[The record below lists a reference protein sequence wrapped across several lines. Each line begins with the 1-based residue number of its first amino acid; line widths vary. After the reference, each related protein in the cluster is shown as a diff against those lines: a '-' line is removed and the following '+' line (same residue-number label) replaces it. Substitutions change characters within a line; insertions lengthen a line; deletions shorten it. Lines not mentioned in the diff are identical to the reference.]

1 MNKSEGPGG
10 PPLKADRRLLSV
22 IAAMLIAGA
31 MAGVSYGLQ
40 SKPLSGMGAAA
51 LSAAVSLA
59 SLLLWL
65 AAGMV
70 FKKLG
75 SRWAPPEQTEGP
87 MPRAAAVEEV
97 RHVEPYLKVMVEQL
111 SGALTD
117 VEQGVIALITLINS
131 VHQVSEA
138 QVDRIEASRDN
149 GEELSR
155 VMAEKALIDQ
165 QLGAI
170 LDLFSNRQEQEVL
183 ANMSRIKRL
192 HEVKALAPLVDVIAV
207 VARQTNLLSIN
218 AAIEAARAGESGR
231 GFAVVAAEV
240 RALSR
245 RTAEVAVEIGERINA
260 ATEGID
266 AELANA
272 SQGAKGGSSI
282 ETIRTVLAEIHEM
295 QERFASATLRLRK
308 IIDDVKLG
316 HVDIVSK
323 LSEALGAI
331 QFHDVMRQRVEPVQ
345 SGLLELNGHL
355 QLLADQLLAGPWDQ
369 AKNATMQQRL
379 DEQVERYVMQ
389 SQVETHRA
397 VTGQASVET
406 SQERPKIELF

>member
-1 MNKSEGPGG
+1 
-10 PPLKADRRLLSV
+10 
-22 IAAMLIAGA
+22 
-31 MAGVSYGLQ
+31 
-40 SKPLSGMGAAA
+40 
-51 LSAAVSLA
+51 
-59 SLLLWL
+59 
-65 AAGMV
+65 
-70 FKKLG
+70 
-75 SRWAPPEQTEGP
+75 
-87 MPRAAAVEEV
+87 
-97 RHVEPYLKVMVEQL
+97 
-111 SGALTD
+111 
-117 VEQGVIALITLINS
+117 
-131 VHQVSEA
+131 
-138 QVDRIEASRDN
+138 
-149 GEELSR
+149 
-155 VMAEKALIDQ
+155 MAEKALIDQ

-170 LDLFSNRQEQEVL
+170 LDLFSDRQEQEVL

-266 AELANA
+266 AELTNA
-272 SQGAKGGSSI
+272 SQGAHGASSI
-282 ETIRTVLAEIHEM
+282 ETIRKVLAEIHEM

-308 IIDDVKLG
+308 IIDDVKIG

-323 LSEALGAI
+323 LSDALGAI

-345 SGLLELNGHL
+345 SGLIELNGHL
-355 QLLADQLLAGPWDQ
+355 QLLADQLIDGPWDQ
-369 AKNATMQQRL
+369 AQNATMQQRL
-379 DEQVERYVMQ
+379 DQQVASYVMQ
-389 SQVETHRA
+389 SQVQTHRA
-397 VTGQASVET
+397 VVGQTREET